1 MCADN
6 VRRKPPFPAQGARLR
21 KLRLDRG
28 LSQNEVAGVVGIQQG
43 DISRIE
49 SGGRTHV
56 GNLTKLA
63 TLYDTTLDYIVR
75 GMEPVARG
83 ERVGAA

>member
-1 MCADN
+1 MCAEN
-6 VRRKPPFPAQGARLR
+6 IRRKGPVAAQGKRLR
-21 KLRLDRG
+21 NLRLERG
-28 LSQNEVAGVVGIQQG
+28 LSQIEVGAAIGIQQA

-49 SGGRTHV
+49 NGGRTHV

-75 GMEPVARG
+75 GMEPVAR
-83 ERVGAA
+83 EQAGAA